1 MGEGDLLALVL
12 ADDLFAEWGVGGD
25 EGDLLIFYLDLQT
38 SGCGGEEKP
47 LGLLIDFHFDQG
59 TEVDGVIGFKITG
72 FHGLETGG
80 SLGDFFGLSSLAVGK
95 VVGLGGLGVV
105 LSVRLAFFVIAA
117 LTGLLRGLLEAFEV
131 LFQSGAD
138 RGDDHR
144 FDI

>member
-1 MGEGDLLALVL
+1 MVL

-25 EGDLLIFYLDLQT
+25 EGDLLIFYLDLQA

-47 LGLLIDFHFDQG
+47 LGLLINFHFDQG
-59 TEVDGVIGFKITG
+59 SEVDGVIGFEITG

-80 SLGDFFGLSSLAVGK
+80 RLGDFFGLSSLAVGE

-105 LSVRLAFFVIAA
+105 FSVGLAFFIIAA

-131 LFQSGAD
+131 LFQGGAD
-138 RGDDHR
+138 RGDDR
-144 FDI
+144 GFDV